1 MQPSTAATTTCKQS
15 LPPPPAPPPD
25 KPPQTFLDLITG
37 VLSLLLVSS
46 LTVRSFIGRWQVLR
60 TKLTSLQSSLS
71 SLADSPH
78 WAQNPLLHTL
88 LPSLLSTL
96 QRLHSLS
103 HQCTLSSFPGG
114 KLLFQSDL
122 DIASSSLSNHLHD
135 LDLLLKS
142 GVLHQSNA
150 IVLSH
155 PGPSSGKE
163 ELAFF
168 VRDLF
173 TRLQIGGVEFK
184 RKALDSL
191 LQILNDDEKSAS
203 LVAREGNVGCLIS
216 LLDSNNQR
224 LIQEQAVFAVS
235 IVASVSDEARKTVFE
250 EGGLGPLLRILD
262 TGSMLLKEKAA
273 ITIEAIT
280 TDPENGWA
288 ISAYGGVSV
297 LIEACRSGSEVAKT
311 HSVGAI
317 RNVAAVED
325 IKMALAE
332 EGAVPVLVNLL
343 FSGSCAA
350 QEKAAHCVAILA
362 SSGEYFRSLI
372 IQERGLQ
379 RLMDLIQILPSS
391 ETTEHILRSISFLSV
406 SDSISRILSSSTLF
420 IIRLGE
426 FIKQGSLFLRQIS
439 LSLLASLSIS
449 DGNKRAI
456 SGCVASLVKLM
467 ELPKP
472 AGLQETATV
481 VLVSLLAVKSNKKE
495 LVRDEKSIMKLVQML
510 DPKHELVAKKFPV
523 MVVAALMSGGSGE
536 CRRRLMDAGAY
547 QHLQRLAEMD
557 VAGAKK
563 ALQRLTGNKLK
574 NIFSRTWRE

>member
-1 MQPSTAATTTCKQS
+1 MHPSTPTITAQPSR
-15 LPPPPAPPPD
+15 PPPPPSPD
-25 KPPQTFLDLITG
+25 KPPQTFLDLITS

-46 LTVRSFIGRWQVLR
+46 LTVRSFIGRWQVIR

-71 SLADSPH
+71 LLSDSPH
-78 WAQNPLLHTL
+78 WSQNPLLHTL

-96 QRLHSLS
+96 QRLQSLS

-155 PGPSSGKE
+155 PGPSSDKE

-184 RKALDSL
+184 KKALDSL
-191 LQILNDDEKSAS
+191 IQILNDDEKSAS
-203 LVAREGNVGCLIS
+203 LVAEEGSVGCLIS
-216 LLDSNNQR
+216 LLDSHNER
-224 LIQEQAVFAVS
+224 SIQEQAVLAVS
-235 IVASVSDEARKTVFE
+235 ILASGSDEARKTVFE

-273 ITIEAIT
+273 IAIEVIT
-280 TDPENGWA
+280 AEPENGWA
-288 ISAYGGVSV
+288 ISAYGGVSL
-297 LIEACRSGSEVAKT
+297 LIEACRSGSEAT
-311 HSVGAI
+311 QTYAVGAI
-317 RNVAAVED
+317 RNVAVVED

-332 EGAVPVLVNLL
+332 EGAVPVLVHLL
-343 FSGSCAA
+343 VSGASAA
-350 QEKAAHCVAILA
+350 QEKAAHCMAILA
-362 SSGEYFRSLI
+362 SSGEYFRMLI
-372 IQERGLQ
+372 IQEKGLQ
-379 RLMDLIQILPSS
+379 RLMDVIQSMPSS
-391 ETTEHILRSISFLSV
+391 DTIEHVMRAISSLSV
-406 SDSISRILSSSTLF
+406 SDSTARILSSSTLF
-420 IIRLGE
+420 ITRLSE
-426 FIKQGSLFLRQIS
+426 FTKEGSLILQQIS
-439 LSLLASLSIS
+439 VSLLASLSIS

-467 ELPKP
+467 EVPKP
-472 AGLQETATV
+472 AGIQEAATAA
-481 VLVSLLAVKSNKKE
+481 LVSLLTVRSNRKE
-495 LVRDEKSIMKLVQML
+495 LVRDEKSVMKLVQML
-510 DPKHELVAKKFPV
+510 DPKRELVSKRFPV
-523 MVVAALMSGGSGE
+523 MVVVAVLTGGSGE
-536 CRRRLMDAGAY
+536 CRKRLLDAGAY
-547 QHLQRLAEMD
+547 QHLQRLEEME

-563 ALQRLTGNKLK
+563 AVQRLAGNKLK

>member
-1 MQPSTAATTTCKQS
+1 MHPSTATITPQPS
-15 LPPPPAPPPD
+15 LPPPPPSPD

-46 LTVRSFIGRWQVLR
+46 LSVRSFIGRWQVIR
-60 TKLTSLQSSLS
+60 TKLSSLQSSLYLLS
-71 SLADSPH
+71 DSPH
-78 WAQNPLLHTL
+78 WSQNPLLHTL

-103 HQCTLSSFPGG
+103 HQCALSSFPGG

-122 DIASSSLSNHLHD
+122 DMASSSLSNHLHD

-155 PGPSSGKE
+155 PGPNSDKD

-184 RKALDSL
+184 KKALDSL
-191 LQILNDDEKSAS
+191 IQILNDDEKSAS
-203 LVAREGNVGCLIS
+203 LVAKEGKVGCLIS
-216 LLDSNNQR
+216 LLDSHNQR
-224 LIQEQAVFAVS
+224 VIQEQAVLAVS
-235 IVASVSDEARKTVFE
+235 ILAAGSDEARKTVFE

-273 ITIEAIT
+273 IAIEAIT
-280 TDPENGWA
+280 ADPENGWA
-288 ISAYGGVSV
+288 ISAYGGVSL
-297 LIEACRSGSEVAKT
+297 LIEACRSGSEATQT
-311 HSVGAI
+311 HAVGAI

-332 EGAVPVLVNLL
+332 EGAVPVLVQLL
-343 FSGSCAA
+343 VSGTSAA

-362 SSGEYFRSLI
+362 SSGEYFRMLI
-372 IQERGLQ
+372 LQEKGLQ
-379 RLMDLIQILPSS
+379 RLMDLIQSLPNSDTVEHVMRAISS
-391 ETTEHILRSISFLSV
+391 LSV
-406 SDSISRILSSSTLF
+406 SDSTARILSSSTLF
-420 IIRLGE
+420 VIRLSE
-426 FIKQGSLFLRQIS
+426 FTKQGSLLLQQIS
-439 LSLLASLSIS
+439 VSLLAGLSIS

-456 SGCVASLVKLM
+456 SGCIASLVKLM
-467 ELPKP
+467 EMPKP
-472 AGLQETATV
+472 AGIQEAATAA
-481 VLVSLLAVKSNKKE
+481 LVSLLTVRSNRKE
-495 LVRDEKSIMKLVQML
+495 LMRDEKSLMKLVQML

-523 MVVAALMSGGSGE
+523 MVVAAVVSGGSGE
-536 CRRRLMDAGAY
+536 CRKRLLDAGAY
-547 QHLQRLAEMD
+547 QHLQRLAEME

-563 ALQRLTGNKLK
+563 AMQRLAGNKLK